1 MFDPKKMMEMMQ
13 NAYQMQQ
20 QMQDELK
27 AKIIDGSAGG
37 GMVTVKINGQFE
49 VSSVKIE
56 QSLLDMND
64 CGFLEDMV
72 KAAFND
78 AVRKAQSQMGD
89 QMKSITSKLGI

>member
-27 AKIIDGSAGG
+27 AKVIEGSAGG
-37 GMVTVKINGQFE
+37 GMVTVKMNGQFE
-49 VSSVKIE
+49 VSSIKIE

-64 CGFLEDMV
+64 SGFLEDMV
-72 KAAFND
+72 KGAFND
-78 AVRKAQSQMGD
+78 AVKSAQSQMGD